1 MFCCGCDEAVNQLTP
16 RMQKKEKM
24 KEIGKRKKEEK
35 EKLEKKEIEKV
46 CKSNKI
52 RTKKYRILKCL
63 STECEKFCSD
73 S

>member
-1 MFCCGCDEAVNQLTP
+1 
-16 RMQKKEKM
+16 M

-52 RTKKYRILKCL
+52 RN
-63 STECEKFCSD
+63 EE
-73 S
+73 

>member
-52 RTKKYRILKCL
+52 RN
-63 STECEKFCSD
+63 EE
-73 S
+73 